1 MKSRNTNMPNKPTIE
16 FRVAVLGANKNRVS
30 KVLSILQDRPPI
42 IDLENEPVQRNIH
55 VEYIPCIA
63 SFGGYKNEQ
72 DQVVKYLAK
81 MTAFDIQE
89 VKLETSLQTYFDE
102 GSKIEEMPNG
112 NITIPGI
119 AAFAVGIGIDTDHD
133 LHMIES
139 YVSMMSGNNGNQ
151 EESGDGGEKE
161 KILQNVIMCVEPN
174 AEYASMKEENAA
186 FKFLSEE
193 EKEEAIQNASIGPGK
208 MAKFIQQVARECIP
222 ESKRAKAERIRK
234 EQEAKEK
241 EQQELENEKEEEVEE
256 PLEPMFKEYDV
267 ETTRYACKMCRTILF
282 NNEEFEDPP
291 HSQSQHTF
299 SYRKAKGGNV
309 NTSIGEKCQSY
320 FLKDALNWMGKE
332 IHKCHEGKLSCP
344 KCDGK
349 LGLYKWHG
357 TQCSCGTW

>member
-1 MKSRNTNMPNKPTIE
+1 MSDKPIIK

-42 IDLENEPVQRNIH
+42 IDLENEPIQRNID

-72 DQVVKYLAK
+72 DEVVKYLAK
-81 MTAFDIQE
+81 LTAFDVAD
-89 VKLETSLQTYFDE
+89 VKQETSLQTFFDE

-139 YVSMMSGNNGNQ
+139 YVNMMSGNSGKQ
-151 EESGDGGEKE
+151 EEEDEKD
-161 KILQNVIMCVEPN
+161 KVLQNVIKCVEPN
-174 AEYASMKEENAA
+174 AEYASMQEENAA
-186 FKFLSEE
+186 FKALSEE

-208 MAKFIQQVARECIP
+208 MAKFIQQVAKECIP

-241 EQQELENEKEEEVEE
+241 EQHEVDAIEKEEEPSE
-256 PLEPMFKEYDV
+256 PLFKEYDV

-309 NTSIGEKCQSY
+309 NTSIGEKCQCH

-332 IHKCHEGKLSCP
+332 IHECHEGKLSCP